1 MFQAVILLL
10 FFACFAIALYSF
22 IRKGELDAQVSVLM
36 AEAERLRAELAKL
49 DMYRDI
55 PDVIEKARRV
65 DKQVAD
71 KLERVAGEAAE
82 IVHKATGA
90 LTKAEA
96 DAANIRETARRRATE
111 VVAESIKS
119 GQEMKERIV
128 TEAGKDGRAA
138 RDARQ
143 DAQVQAARVV
153 EEAKEEAKRIASRA
167 RKEAKEKTRKVEET
181 LERATACALEIR
193 ERAEMQARMI
203 AGKAYDSLKD
213 RESNEATALAMRNA
227 IDGYREI
234 YTVPAEHVLDD
245 LAYDY
250 GFHHAGERLKVAR
263 DRARIMER
271 NGTAADCNYPVGWK
285 RDYAID
291 FILGAFNGKVDA
303 LLARIKPAGQGKLI
317 QEIKDIFAVVNLHGE
332 VFRNARIR
340 DEYLDARME
349 ELKWGVAVQKLKEKD
364 RDEQRAIR
372 EQMREEEKA
381 KKEYERVVKQA
392 QREEEIIAKAIEK
405 ARQEHASANAEDR
418 AKYDE
423 KLSDLAEKLREAEEK
438 NRRAVSMA
446 QQTKCGHV
454 YVISNVGSFGEDVY
468 KIGLTRR
475 IEPMERVR
483 ELGDAS
489 VPFGFDVHALI
500 RSEDAPALE
509 SALHRRFARHQV
521 NKVNRRKEFFRL
533 KLRDVRAAIEEMG
546 QDVRWTIAAEAKD
559 FRETL
564 AMERRMS
571 DDSGFRSR
579 WEESQ
584 GAFESPLLFDE
595 EDAGVGMEIEEAG
608 AVLGEDA

>member
-1 MFQAVILLL
+1 
-10 FFACFAIALYSF
+10 
-22 IRKGELDAQVSVLM
+22 LM

-128 TEAGKDGRAA
+128 TQAGKDGRAA

-181 LERATACALEIR
+181 LELATAHALEIR
-193 ERAEMQARMI
+193 ERAETQARMI
-203 AGKAYDSLKD
+203 VGKAYDSLKD

-250 GFHHAGERLKVAR
+250 GFHQAGERLKVAR
-263 DRARIMER
+263 DRARIMVR

-285 RDYAID
+285 RDYAIN

-303 LLARIKPAGQGKLI
+303 LLARIRPAAQGKLI
-317 QEIKDIFAVVNLHGE
+317 QEIKDIFAMVNHHGE

-349 ELKWGVAVQKLKEKD
+349 ELKWGVAVQRLKEKD

-392 QREEEIIAKAIEK
+392 QREEEII
-405 ARQEHASANAEDR
+405 AEDR